1 MKLLLAGSPPLFCP
15 CLASPSPTHPPPCIP
30 QSQLAAFLDQYVAM
44 AAGPTKWTKLV
55 DFLKNTYPTIMQG
68 VVARKEEKVGRG

>member
-1 MKLLLAGSPPLFCP
+1 
-15 CLASPSPTHPPPCIP
+15 
-30 QSQLAAFLDQYVAM
+30 M